1 MRCASR
7 STASSYLDTPISG
20 GAAKAAEGQLSIMA
34 SDAPEA
40 FERAATVL
48 AGCSWIFEN
57 RVPRILDGDYTPH
70 SAVDIFV
77 KDLHIVQE
85 KAANEHFPLPMATA
99 ASQLFTM
106 ATSMGMGR
114 LDDSAVAKVYES
126 MSNIALPQPKET
138 D

>member
-1 MRCASR
+1 
-7 STASSYLDTPISG
+7 
-20 GAAKAAEGQLSIMA
+20 
-34 SDAPEA
+34 
-40 FERAATVL
+40 
-48 AGCSWIFEN
+48 
-57 RVPRILDGDYTPH
+57 
-70 SAVDIFV
+70 
-77 KDLHIVQE
+77 
-85 KAANEHFPLPMATA
+85 MATA